1 MPDGASFII
10 KIITAIRPDPLKLL
24 PLSDKSTVSDTITG
38 GKNANPV

>member
-1 MPDGASFII
+1 MPDGASFI
-10 KIITAIRPDPLKLL
+10 RPDPLKSL